1 MHRIKLQATAS
12 ECETDHSNECR
23 LLVLHLVLAAFLKE
37 PPTKV
42 NLVAYKILCRIF
54 TYKDPP
60 GKILEHI
67 PEEII
72 PIGLK

>member
-1 MHRIKLQATAS
+1 
-12 ECETDHSNECR
+12 
-23 LLVLHLVLAAFLKE
+23 VAFLKE

-54 TYKDPP
+54 IDPP